1 MELKESI
8 LPTTKKTLNA
18 IELFT
23 TIEKYISDKNNSLS
37 QDQKDILNMMNLVE
51 KLMICIPTGA
61 GKGYI
66 MRNRILNLLHNK
78 IRKTLLVVTH
88 RLILNGQHLND
99 IFKDTIP
106 LAANTG
112 YVWIGSDEPN
122 LTKESLT
129 LLESYNRK
137 FRREFVVEELIK
149 KARNSSDVERLSN
162 EFKSKGMNVVVIS
175 TYHSL
180 EYALKI
186 KYDET
191 YLDEVH
197 SATADLGKEI
207 PNIQTK
213 KMFSFTATPKDLVEA
228 LYDSDLCITTSDTED
243 DELIVEASIITH
255 NNNVKLYGERVG
267 ITFKDAVDKGTI
279 VPPIIQLIKTTNNL
293 LDINTEEQARLI
305 VESFLYHL
313 NLLKDR
319 KNPLGIEVQPKLL
332 VRCSNIAIMREIVEF
347 LKNNDELKKL
357 GINICRGDSGNS
369 TLNLNEEYMINNTT
383 YSKSNY
389 IENLSLLS
397 EKNEPMIVLHIKQL
411 TEGLNIN
418 GFTSLELLPKRKFS
432 FSLRDLIQNMGRT
445 TRLHE
450 LDRERLATGE
460 ITITDKSLWIKPNS
474 VIMIPYW
481 DGCSEAN
488 MKQIFLEICKLMR
501 KTGYD
506 FEIQNHI
513 LDDLNEGKQTV
524 ENPFNEI
531 KRKDKNKDKIED
543 IVNIMIENLDQVYDQ
558 YVLDQETIK
567 KQQLN
572 IVNGAKISSDM
583 DKMDIDELIEYFKNM

>member
-1 MELKESI
+1 MELKEAI
-8 LPTTKKTLNA
+8 LPTAKKTMLDTFST
-18 IELFT
+18 L
-23 TIEKYISDKNNSLS
+23 EKYITDKNDSLS
-37 QDQKDILNMMNLVE
+37 DDQKDILSMMNLE
-51 KLMICIPTGA
+51 DKLMICIPTGA

-66 MRNRILNLLHNK
+66 MRNRILNLLYDK
-78 IRKTLLVVTH
+78 TPKTLLVVTH
-88 RLILNGQHLND
+88 RLMLNGQHLND

-112 YVWIGSDEPN
+112 YIWIGSDEPN
-122 LTKESLT
+122 LTQECLH

-137 FRREFVVEELIK
+137 FRRRFIVEQLVK
-149 KARNSSDVERLSN
+149 KARNSAEVDRLSR
-162 EFKSKGMNVVVIS
+162 EFKSHGKNVIVIS

-180 EYALKI
+180 EYALKL
-186 KYDET
+186 KYDES
-191 YLDEVH
+191 YLDEIH

-207 PNIQTK
+207 PNISTK
-213 KMFSFTATPKDLVEA
+213 KLFSFTATPKDLIEA
-228 LYDSDLCITTSDTED
+228 LYDSDLCITTGDSDD
-243 DELIVEASIITH
+243 DEIVVEASIITH
-255 NNNVKLYGERVG
+255 NNNVKLYGKRVG
-267 ITFKDAVDKGTI
+267 ITFKDAVDKGSI

-313 NLLKDR
+313 EILKER
-319 KNPLGIEVQPKLL
+319 INPLGIKVQPKLL

-347 LKNNDELKKL
+347 LKNNEEIKKL

-369 TLNLNEEYMINNTT
+369 DLKLNEEYMINDKT
-383 YSKSNY
+383 YSKSAY
-389 IENLSLLS
+389 IEKLSLLS
-397 EKNEPMIVLHIKQL
+397 EENDPMIVLHIKQL

-418 GFTSLELLPKRKFS
+418 GFSALELLPKRKFS

-450 LDRERLATGE
+450 LDRIRLASGE
-460 ITITDKSLWIKPNS
+460 ITVTDRSVWIKPNS

-488 MKQIFLEICKLMR
+488 MKQIFMEICKLMR

-513 LDDLNEGKQTV
+513 LEDLNEGEKRPD
-524 ENPFNEI
+524 NPFDDR
-531 KRKDKNKDKIED
+531 KRKESTKDKIEEV
-543 IVNIMIENLDQVYDQ
+543 VNTMIENLEEIYDQ
-558 YVLDQETIK
+558 YIIDQETLK

-572 IVNGAKISSDM
+572 IINGAKISSDI
-583 DKMDIDELIEYFKNM
+583 DKMDIDELIEYFKNL